1 LGSPHRLYNI
11 ALLSDRGGGGLQ
23 SSWRGCHYTHLGR
36 FEAEAAEGGEEG
48 HLKGGL
54 HSWATMGA
62 HIEGKVC
69 PEVYEELL
77 GAGIG
82 FVS

>member
-1 LGSPHRLYNI
+1 M
-11 ALLSDRGGGGLQ
+11 
-23 SSWRGCHYTHLGR
+23 HLGH
-36 FEAEAAEGGEEG
+36 FGLKAAEGGGQG

-69 PEVYEELL
+69 PEVCEELL

>member
-1 LGSPHRLYNI
+1 M
-11 ALLSDRGGGGLQ
+11 
-23 SSWRGCHYTHLGR
+23 HLGH
-36 FEAEAAEGGEEG
+36 FAAKAAEGGGQG